1 MIIVGWNEVIG
12 GIDLMVDAAGVDLL
26 IDRLVK
32 LKNENKNHLHVYDVG
47 MTSPWGHTQV
57 AKEVVITWLG
67 EPDIFEEK

>member
-32 LKNENKNHLHVYDVG
+32 LKNENTNHLHIYDVS

-57 AKEVVITWLG
+57 AKEVVINWIG